1 MPREPRGTRQWT
13 NWAFTLFDDESFD
26 DPDGYP
32 DLWNA
37 ETMRYLVMG
46 KEICPDTGRK
56 HFQCYVQLK
65 DKKTLTWM
73 KTNVSTTA
81 HFEGAKAN
89 HEKNRAYCV
98 KDRVFKEWGQIATV
112 GSRQDIN
119 VVVQRINN
127 GETVDDLM
135 FDEECAGTI
144 ARSLNFFRQLERCYI
159 RKNGSANLRAR
170 MEVAVLRP
178 WQSDVV
184 SLVAEAPDTR
194 KVFWYYD
201 ECGNTGKSFLVDYLV
216 SMKGAI
222 VFTNGKMA
230 DMAFAYKEESIV
242 VFDLARCQ
250 ADKIDN
256 VYMAVENF
264 KNGRMFSPK
273 YESQTK
279 VFPVPHVLVF
289 ANFEP
294 DRSKLSQDRWHV
306 TRVLG

>member
-1 MPREPRGTRQWT
+1 MPRAPRGTRQWT
-13 NWAFTLFDDESFD
+13 NWAFTLFDENHEGD
-26 DPDGYP
+26 DAYP
-32 DLWNA
+32 ELWNA

-46 KEICPDTGRK
+46 KEICPDTGNK
-56 HFQCYVQLK
+56 HFQCYVQMK
-65 DKKTLTWM
+65 EKKTLTWM
-73 KTNVSTTA
+73 KNNVSDTA
-81 HFEGAKAN
+81 HFEGAKAD
-89 HEKNRAYCV
+89 HEKNRKYCT
-98 KDRVFKEWGQIATV
+98 KDGVFKEWGSIATV

-119 VVVQRINN
+119 VVVERINN

-135 FDEECAGTI
+135 FDEECASTI
-144 ARSLNFFRQLERCYI
+144 ARALNFFRQLERCYI
-159 RKNGSANLRAR
+159 RTKGRANLKAR

-178 WQSDVV
+178 WQSEVV
-184 SLVAEAPDTR
+184 SLCDEAPDTR

-216 SMKGAI
+216 SMRDAI

-242 VFDLARCQ
+242 IFDLARCQ

-256 VYMAVENF
+256 VYMAVETF
-264 KNGRMFSPK
+264 KNGRIFSPK

-279 VFPVPHVLVF
+279 VFPVPHVFVF

-294 DRSKLSQDRWHV
+294 DRTKLSQDRWHI